1 MWDEFYKDIDGQEF
15 DTREDYENWVR
26 GWVEDTINECGR
38 VERFA
43 LRLTDEQADEELN
56 VKIGEKNG

>member
-26 GWVEDTINECGR
+26 GWVEGTINECGR

-43 LRLTDEQADEELN
+43 LRLTDEEADEELN
-56 VKIGEKNG
+56 VKIGEDNG

>member
-1 MWDEFYKDIDGQEF
+1 MWDEFYKDIDGQKF

-26 GWVEDTINECGR
+26 GWVEDAINECGR

-56 VKIGEKNG
+56 AKIGEDNG

>member
-15 DTREDYENWVR
+15 STREDYEDWVR

-38 VERFA
+38 IERWA
-43 LRLTDEQADEELN
+43 LGLADETATDELSI
-56 VKIGEKNG
+56 KIGEQNG

>member
-38 VERFA
+38 IERWA
-43 LRLTDEQADEELN
+43 LKLGDGDATDELSI
-56 VKIGEKNG
+56 KIGEDNG

>member
-15 DTREDYENWVR
+15 NTREDYENWVR
-26 GWVEDTINECGR
+26 GWVEDSINECGR

-43 LRLTDEQADEELN
+43 LRLTGEQADEELN
-56 VKIGEKNG
+56 VKIGEDNG

>member
-38 VERFA
+38 IERFA

-56 VKIGEKNG
+56 AKIGEGNG

>member
-56 VKIGEKNG
+56 VKIGEKNE

>member
-1 MWDEFYKDIDGQEF
+1 MWDEFYKDIDGQKF

>member
-1 MWDEFYKDIDGQEF
+1 MWDEFYNDIDGQKF

-38 VERFA
+38 IERFA

-56 VKIGEKNG
+56 VKIGENNG

>member
-1 MWDEFYKDIDGQEF
+1 MWDEFYKDIDGQKF

-56 VKIGEKNG
+56 AKIGEDNG

>member
-1 MWDEFYKDIDGQEF
+1 MWDEFYNDIDGQKF

-38 VERFA
+38 IERFA
-43 LRLTDEQADEELN
+43 LRLTGEQADEELN
-56 VKIGEKNG
+56 VKIGEDNG

>member
-15 DTREDYENWVR
+15 ATREDYENWVR
-26 GWVEDTINECGR
+26 GWVEDTISECGR

-43 LRLTDEQADEELN
+43 LRLTDGQANEELN
-56 VKIGEKNG
+56 VKIGERNG

>member
-1 MWDEFYKDIDGQEF
+1 MWDEFYKEIDGQEF